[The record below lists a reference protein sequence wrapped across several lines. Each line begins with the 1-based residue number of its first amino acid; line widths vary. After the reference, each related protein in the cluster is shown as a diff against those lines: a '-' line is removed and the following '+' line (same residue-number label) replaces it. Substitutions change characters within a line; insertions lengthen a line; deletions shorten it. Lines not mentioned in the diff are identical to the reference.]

1 MSLLDKASLIVTPNA
16 YKEGKLYSVVPSSG
30 SGDMSFSRSTTA
42 TRVNSIGLVE
52 SVPRNLLTYSNDLNN
67 GVWAVSNVTK
77 TNGQVSPTSANN
89 EGWLINKTSTGVDGL
104 VYNGFLISSLNK
116 HTYSWYILKDT
127 NESRFPEFFL
137 RLNTGETEQYIQLNT
152 KTGALGVRV
161 ASSGCTRS
169 ITLSPDGLWWRLT
182 LTNPAPTSTTGD
194 NRHGMR
200 PAAGTTLGVYNINA
214 TGSVIVYGAQTE
226 EGTTAT
232 NYFQT
237 TTRLNIPR
245 IDYTNGSCPSLL
257 VEPQRTNLTK
267 NSQIFN
273 TVFWNRNLTTVVD
286 NNAISPDGTTNASN
300 LTEVAGTGSHHI
312 HETVGAFTPT
322 VSSSY
327 TISCF
332 VKLPSTSAGR
342 FVQLPFFIAGFGSN
356 AYANFDLLNGV
367 VGTTGSAITSS
378 SIKNYNNG
386 WYRISATAPATAV
399 GLSGFQLSL
408 ITSSSSAR
416 TESYTVSS
424 GSEKSILMYG
434 AQLELGSYPT
444 SYIPTLASTVTRNT
458 DIPLSIATPLLLNDF
473 SIFMDFRLIQNNYP
487 LGYMIFGSIDASNI
501 SRIYIDSGDNMTFTI
516 GATNN
521 SIGTSGLNINTDY
534 KVCFKRSGSTLKYF
548 RNGILINTFTVQTN
562 QFKLSTFFNGVDG
575 GGDTSKYLTLGNLK
589 TGIAFNTA
597 LTDAECIA
605 LTTL

>member
-42 TRVNSIGLVE
+42 TRVNSAGLVE

-137 RLNTGETEQYIQLNT
+137 RLNTGEAEQYIQLNT

-161 ASSGCTRS
+161 ATSGCTRS

-257 VEPQRTNLTK
+257 VEPQRTNLLLYSNDYTNANWTK
-267 NSQIFN
+267 SNCTIGVNS
-273 TVFWNRNLTTVVD
+273 VV
-286 NNAISPDGTTNASN
+286 SPDGTQNASKIIENSTNDVHRIYQGYGGTNNILSFYAKAGERSWVCVLGLSGYTFFN
-300 LTEVAGTGSHHI
+300 LSNGTIGTIDSG
-312 HETVGAFTPT
+312 TVPT
-322 VSSSY
+322 
-327 TISCF
+327 
-332 VKLPSTSAGR
+332 
-342 FVQLPFFIAGFGSN
+342 
-356 AYANFDLLNGV
+356 
-367 VGTTGSAITSS
+367 ITSVG
-378 SIKNYNNG
+378 NG
-386 WYRISATAPATAV
+386 WYRCTLFNYHPVYALIGIANGNNAPSYQGDGTS
-399 GLSGFQLSL
+399 GLYIWGTQVEQ
-408 ITSSSSAR
+408 A
-416 TESYTVSS
+416 
-424 GSEKSILMYG
+424 
-434 AQLELGSYPT
+434 SYPT

-473 SIFMDFRLIQNNYP
+473 SIFMDFKLFQKNQSF
-487 LGYMIFGSIDASNI
+487 GYMIFGSVDSSFI
-501 SRIYIDSGDNMTFTI
+501 SRIYIDSSDNMTFTI

-562 QFKLSTFFNGVDG
+562 QFKMSTFFNAVDTTGV
-575 GGDTSKYLTLGNLK
+575 TSKYITLGNLK

-597 LTDAECIA
+597 LTDTECIA